1 MKIKLIED
9 PQLCPACDTRITAP
23 ALHDRQCNSCG
34 TPCYLLTDE
43 TKCTGEQMRLR
54 RSREAVLMESELM
67 SQGGSR
73 W

>member
-9 PQLCPACDTRITAP
+9 PQLCPACDTRMTDP

-34 TPCYLLTDE
+34 MPGYLLTDE
-43 TKCTGEQMRLR
+43 TQRSGEQMRLR
-54 RSREAVLMESELM
+54 RSWEAVLIESELM
-67 SQGGSR
+67 EQGVSR